1 MRTSW
6 ELITHAWFLS
16 WKRAVILCG
25 VHYAQRDGEACT
37 PLPSSPSFLLSRHL
51 YSSSTCLLCSIFCT
65 SPSSFT
71 CLHSYP
77 SKRPSVFHSSLTQ
90 LTWNNPSYLSFVG
103 FLSDFVLWWS
113 DLWVWLFVSSTS
125 LKESLTVCLG
135 INSCS
140 WFTLTT
146 VSPEL
151 N

>member
-1 MRTSW
+1 
-6 ELITHAWFLS
+6 
-16 WKRAVILCG
+16 
-25 VHYAQRDGEACT
+25 
-37 PLPSSPSFLLSRHL
+37 
-51 YSSSTCLLCSIFCT
+51 
-65 SPSSFT
+65 
-71 CLHSYP
+71 
-77 SKRPSVFHSSLTQ
+77 VFHSSLTQ